1 MTKEQ
6 FNNLKDGQLIYVQD
20 QFNIFNSSF
29 RTDEGYKFY
38 FLTYKPEDIQ
48 LATREMVE
56 NDYKKNLDT
65 VNKRHNQMLQA
76 LALNEG

>member
-20 QFNIFNSSF
+20 QFNIFNSSL

-48 LATREMVE
+48 LATREMVDK
-56 NDYKKNLDT
+56 DYQKNLDT
-65 VNKRHNQMLQA
+65 VNKRYDQMLKA